1 MKKYDVVA
9 LGELLIDLTQN
20 GISQQGNPMLEANPG
35 GAPCNVLALL
45 SKLGHSTGF
54 IGKVGCDGFGEQLC
68 RAIQEV
74 GIDHQGLCWD
84 EYVHTTLAVVHTKPD
99 GDRDFSFYRNPG
111 ADMSLTARELKE
123 DMIRSC
129 KIFHFGTLSMTDE
142 PVRSATYQAIRIA
155 EEAGCLRSFDP
166 NLRPPL
172 WVSLDVARDQT
183 LYGMAHCDI
192 LKISDNE
199 IQWLTGE
206 EDYDKGIDWIRRRFP
221 NIQLILLSMGRE
233 GSRGYC
239 GKVRVEVPAVTD
251 VKAIETTGAGDT
263 FFAGVLHHVLRWG
276 LGPYTEEELGKMLSF
291 ANAAAAI
298 VTTRKG
304 ALRVMPEE
312 AEIRKLMEQAFR
324 S

>member
-1 MKKYDVVA
+1 M
-9 LGELLIDLTQN
+9 
-20 GISQQGNPMLEANPG
+20 
-35 GAPCNVLALL
+35 
-45 SKLGHSTGF
+45 
-54 IGKVGCDGFGEQLC
+54 
-68 RAIQEV
+68 
-74 GIDHQGLCWD
+74 
-84 EYVHTTLAVVHTKPD
+84 VHTKPD

-206 EDYDKGIDWIRRRFP
+206 EDYDKGIDWIRGRFP

-251 VKAIETTGAGDT
+251 VKAIERRYFLRRGPAPCAAVGAETLHGGGTWQNAVLRQRCRCHRHHPQGCPPGDAGRGRNPEADGAGI
-263 FFAGVLHHVLRWG
+263 
-276 LGPYTEEELGKMLSF
+276 PELSPG
-291 ANAAAAI
+291 
-298 VTTRKG
+298 
-304 ALRVMPEE
+304 E
-312 AEIRKLMEQAFR
+312 
-324 S
+324 